1 MTDIKQPGRRDS
13 RQAKSARDAL
23 DKEFE
28 VQFIVMV
35 DKSLKKQFALCCQSQ
50 NTTMK
55 KVINDFMKTWSKK
68 HYQAAMNDYENL
80 PEKVERRDL

>member
-28 VQFIVMV
+28 VQFLVTM
-35 DKSLKKQFALCCQSQ
+35 DKSLKMQFSLCCKSQ

-55 KVINDFMKTWSKK
+55 KVINDLVKNWSKK
-68 HYQAAMNDYENL
+68 NYTGAMDGFEKL
-80 PEKVERRDL
+80 PEKVERRD